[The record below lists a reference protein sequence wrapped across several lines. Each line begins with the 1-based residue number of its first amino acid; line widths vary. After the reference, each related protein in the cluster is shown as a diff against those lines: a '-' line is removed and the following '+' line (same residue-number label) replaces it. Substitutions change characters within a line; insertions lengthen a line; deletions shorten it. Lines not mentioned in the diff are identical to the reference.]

1 MNVKQIGC
9 SSIYKPY
16 GLKVGNSRKALN
28 WGAKGRV
35 SSGGSYCMLMEAMRP
50 MEAGFDITLQNPLDP
65 CCWEQKPPLLYWGS
79 LLTPDRRRVSPNT
92 STVLKPNNGVK
103 AFQEV
108 ICHSLH
114 GRGCH
119 SAMMAGVGGLGEA
132 WVLLRKILFSPSG
145 IPIYLDLGSFWN
157 DVLIFLSFF
166 WIFFFFWPVLPVLCE
181 RFPDVFIFYIC
192 LSQWIWHWRTLFLLE
207 KKKKSI

>member
-50 MEAGFDITLQNPLDP
+50 REAGFDITLRNPLDP

-79 LLTPDRRRVSPNT
+79 LLTPDRRSVSPNT
-92 STVLKPNNGVK
+92 STVLKPDNGVK

-192 LSQWIWHWRTLFLLE
+192 LS
-207 KKKKSI
+207 